1 MEEHACMHGSAN
13 KDTKPDD
20 DDEDDDWGRIQQQ
33 QR

>member
-20 DDEDDDWGRIQQQ
+20 DEDDDWGRIQQQ